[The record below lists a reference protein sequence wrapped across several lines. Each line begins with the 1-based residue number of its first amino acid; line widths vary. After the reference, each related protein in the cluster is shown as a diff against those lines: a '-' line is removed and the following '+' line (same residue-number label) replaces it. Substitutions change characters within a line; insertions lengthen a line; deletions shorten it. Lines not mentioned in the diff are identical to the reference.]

1 MVMKDINLFLNSKRQ
16 RRIEMAKKLGTTIT
30 QHILNQQRENPE
42 ATGAFTHILY
52 ELIVAAKV
60 ISKEVNKAG
69 LVDILGYTGEINI
82 QDEAVQKL
90 DVFANRIIVE
100 RMQHIGQ
107 LCCMGSEEI
116 ADLIDIPPQY
126 PKGNYILLFD
136 PLDGSSNIDVNISI
150 GTIFGIYKKVG
161 DEMDINFLLHEVL
174 QPGIKQVAA
183 GYFIYGSSTIMVYT
197 TGNGVHGFTLFPSV
211 GEFLLS
217 HEDIRIPEKGKIYS
231 VNESNY
237 PYWDEKTR
245 ALIDYFKTKDKE
257 SGRPYT
263 ARYVGSLV
271 ADFHRNLLKGG
282 IFMYPA
288 DLKDPKKPSG
298 KLRLM
303 VEANPLAMVV
313 EQAGG
318 YASDGHGPILDIQ
331 PTDLHQRVPLYIGSR
346 KDVELAEAFIGG
358 KRQGN

>member
-1 MVMKDINLFLNSKRQ
+1 MT
-16 RRIEMAKKLGTTIT
+16 RRLGTTIT
-30 QHILNQQRENPE
+30 QHILSQQRENPE
-42 ATGAFTHILY
+42 ATGAFTHLLY
-52 ELIVAAKV
+52 ELIVAAKF

-69 LVDILGYTGEINI
+69 LGDILGATGDVNI
-82 QDEAVQKL
+82 QEEAVQKL

-150 GTIFGIYKKVG
+150 GTIFGIYKREG
-161 DEMDINFLLHEVL
+161 DETDINFLLHEVL
-174 QPGIKQVAA
+174 QPGLKQVAA

-197 TGNGVHGFTLFPSV
+197 TGNGVHGFTLYPSV

-217 HEDIRIPEKGKIYS
+217 HEDIRIPERGKIYS

-237 PYWDEKTR
+237 AYWDDKTR
-245 ALIDYFKTKDKE
+245 ALIDYFKARDKE
-257 SGRPYT
+257 TGRPYT
-263 ARYVGSLV
+263 SRYVGSLV

-288 DLKDPKKPSG
+288 DLKDPKKPAG

-318 YASDGHGPILDIQ
+318 YASDGHGPILEIQ
-331 PTDLHQRVPLYIGSR
+331 PSELHQRVPLYIGSK
-346 KDVELAEAFIGG
+346 KDVELAEEFISG
-358 KRQGN
+358 KR

>member
-1 MVMKDINLFLNSKRQ
+1 
-16 RRIEMAKKLGTTIT
+16 MADRLGTTIT
-30 QHILNQQRENPE
+30 QHILLEQRENPE
-42 ATGAFTHILY
+42 ATGAFTLLLY

-60 ISKEVNKAG
+60 ISREVNKAG
-69 LVDILGYTGEINI
+69 LGEILGATGEMNI
-82 QDEAVQKL
+82 QEEAVQKL
-90 DVFANRIIVE
+90 DVFANRIIIE

-116 ADLIDIPPQY
+116 ADLIDIPSQY

-150 GTIFGIYKKVG
+150 GTIFGIYRKEG
-161 DEMDINFLLHEVL
+161 DETDINFLLHEAL
-174 QPGIKQVAA
+174 QQGYKQVAA

-197 TGNGVHGFTLFPSV
+197 TGEGVHGFTLFPSV

-217 HEDIRIPEKGKIYS
+217 HENIRIPERGKIYS

-237 PYWDEKTR
+237 EYWDDKTR
-245 ALIDYFKTKDKE
+245 ALVDYFKAKDKDT
-257 SGRPYT
+257 GRPYT
-263 ARYVGSLV
+263 SRYVGSLV

-288 DLKDPKKPSG
+288 DLKDPKKTTG

-318 YASDGHGPILDIQ
+318 YASDGHGPILKIQ
-331 PTDLHQRVPLYIGSR
+331 PTELHQRVPLYIGSK
-346 KDVELAEAFIGG
+346 KDVELAEEFISG
-358 KRQGN
+358 KRAIR